1 MSKLQ
6 EQLKRHE
13 GLRLKAYQCTANRT
27 TIGYGRNLDDKG
39 ITQAEAD
46 LMLENDVLFL
56 MSVLPV
62 KIPFFNGLN
71 KPRADVLVNMAFNL
85 GINGLLNFKKMLS
98 AIDDGY
104 FTKAAAE
111 MLDSKWAFQVGDRA
125 LELAEQMK
133 TGEYQ

>member
-13 GLRLKAYQCTANRT
+13 GLKLKAYQCTANRT

-46 LMLENDVLFL
+46 LMLENDVIFL
-56 MSVLPV
+56 MSVLPG
-62 KIPFFNGLN
+62 KIDFFNGLN

-85 GINGLLNFKKMLS
+85 GVNGLLKFKKMLT
-98 AIDDGY
+98 AMDDGY
-104 FTKAAAE
+104 FELAACE
-111 MLDSKWAFQVGDRA
+111 MIDSKWARQVGDRA

-133 TGEYQ
+133 TGEYK

>member
-13 GLRLKAYQCTANRT
+13 GLMLKAYKCTSNRT

-56 MSVLPV
+56 MSVLPA
-62 KIPFFNGLN
+62 KISFFNELD
-71 KPRADVLVNMAFNL
+71 KARADVLVNMAFNL
-85 GINGLLNFKKMLS
+85 GVNGLLGFKKMLA

-104 FTKAAAE
+104 FTRAAAE
-111 MLDSKWAFQVGDRA
+111 MLDSKWARQVGDRA
-125 LELAEQMK
+125 LELAEQMRV
-133 TGEYQ
+133 GEYK

>member
-1 MSKLQ
+1 MSELT

-39 ITQAEAD
+39 ITKAEAD
-46 LMLENDVLFL
+46 LMLENDVIFL
-56 MSVLPV
+56 MSALPS
-62 KIPFFNGLN
+62 KIDFFNGLN

-85 GINGLLNFKKMLS
+85 GINGLLKFKNMLA

-104 FTKAAAE
+104 FSRAADE
-111 MLDSKWAFQVGDRA
+111 MLDSRWAKQVGDRA
-125 LELAEQMK
+125 LELAEQMS
-133 TGEYQ
+133 TGEYK

>member
-13 GLRLKAYQCTANRT
+13 GLRFKAYQCTANRT
-27 TIGYGRNLDDKG
+27 SIGYGRNLDDKG

-56 MSVLPV
+56 MSVLPA
-62 KIPFFNGLN
+62 KIHFFNGLN

-85 GINGLLNFKKMLS
+85 GINGLLNFKKMLG

-104 FTKAAAE
+104 FNLAAAE
-111 MLDSKWAFQVGDRA
+111 MLDSKWARQVGDRA
-125 LELAEQMK
+125 LELAEQMRV
-133 TGEYQ
+133 GEYK

>member
-13 GLRLKAYQCTANRT
+13 GLSLKVYKCTAGKVS
-27 TIGYGRNLDDKG
+27 IGYGRNLDDKG

-56 MSVLPV
+56 ISVLPA
-62 KIPFFNGLN
+62 KIPLFNGLN
-71 KPRADVLVNMAFNL
+71 KPRADVLVNMAFNI
-85 GINGLLNFKKMLS
+85 GINGLLNFKKMLT

-104 FTKAAAE
+104 FTRAAAE

-133 TGEYQ
+133 TGEYK

>member
-13 GLRLKAYQCTANRT
+13 GLRLKAYQCTAGKVS
-27 TIGYGRNLDDKG
+27 IGFGRNLDDKG

-46 LMLENDVLFL
+46 LMLENDVIFL
-56 MSVLPV
+56 MSVLPG
-62 KIPFFNGLN
+62 KIAFFNELD
-71 KPRADVLVNMAFNL
+71 KVRADVLVNMAFNL
-85 GINGLLNFKKMLS
+85 GVNGLLNFKKMLS
-98 AIDDGY
+98 AMDEGY
-104 FTKAAAE
+104 FTRAAAE

-133 TGEYQ
+133 TGEYK